1 MILLTLGWGIP
12 SGLSSQTLGDLPER
26 AGLSGGLK
34 LDLGYPVN
42 RVGFTLQA
50 YYTWDFVQLN
60 GGVEGTY
67 NLSHLGVRPVQ
78 KGWEAQASL
87 GAAIGWGSRDSLSL
101 SPFLHPVS
109 NQTRRRYA
117 LAYAWRFYWDQRQT
131 NQITGFIGLHLGKW
145 EIVTENDAY
154 TGLVFDRFR
163 TGAFAVTYRQDSL
176 RLGLVSTL
184 WTGNTFGISRTTDTN
199 YRGRYGYKDLRN
211 APYGRFSHGILAAQ
225 VSLALPFNQVAQ
237 FSGGIDAEQ
246 VRHLIQ
252 NRLIHDMWFF
262 PESWTTVRNPHYPML
277 DQVGRP
283 YLGLP
288 GQRIRPVKPFI
299 QAALNPNLFY

>member
-1 MILLTLGWGIP
+1 MVE
-12 SGLSSQTLGDLPER
+12 LPER
-26 AGLSGGLK
+26 AGFSGGIK
-34 LDLGYPVN
+34 VDLGYPLN
-42 RVGFTLQA
+42 RVGFTLQV

-60 GGVEGTY
+60 GGVEGLY
-67 NLSHLGVRPVQ
+67 NLSHLGPRPSQ

-87 GAAIGWGSRDSLSL
+87 GANVGWGRRDSLSI

-109 NQTRRRYA
+109 NQTRRPYA
-117 LAYAWRFYWDQRQT
+117 LAYAWRFYWDQRET
-131 NQITGFIGLHLGKW
+131 SQITGLIGLHLGRW

-163 TGAFAVTYRQDSL
+163 TGAFAVNYQRDSI

-184 WTGNTFGISRTTDTN
+184 WTGNPFGISRTTESS
-199 YRGRYGYKDLRN
+199 YSGRYGYKDLRD
-211 APYGRFSHGILAAQ
+211 APYGRFSHGIIAAQ

-237 FSGGIDAEQ
+237 FRGGIDAEQ

-262 PESWTTVRNPHYPML
+262 PEGWTTVRNPHYPML
-277 DQVGRP
+277 DQAGLP

-288 GQRIRPVKPFI
+288 GQKIKPIKPFV